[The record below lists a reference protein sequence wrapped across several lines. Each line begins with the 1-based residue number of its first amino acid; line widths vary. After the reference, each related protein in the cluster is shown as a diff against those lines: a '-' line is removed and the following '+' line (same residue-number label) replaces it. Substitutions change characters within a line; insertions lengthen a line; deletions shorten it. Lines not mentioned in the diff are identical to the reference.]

1 MTLKIKT
8 LMVGAAALALSACGE
23 GPIGKFWYQPAGEFI
38 DEGGFGN
45 PTMTNMMAQMCAG
58 QAKGYIVPRPVV
70 VLDPKFEVEFD
81 DDEYP
86 IRFSVDAGDGEV
98 WDWQRLPG
106 NNAKIPPTKI
116 ENAPRWIQGYFTRR
130 GETRT
135 VKSADG
141 WVESYKRGLDHL
153 L

>member
-23 GPIGKFWYQPAGEFI
+23 GPIGKFWYQSAGEFI

-70 VLDPKFEVEFD
+70 VLDPK
-81 DDEYP
+81 
-86 IRFSVDAGDGEV
+86 SA
-98 WDWQRLPG
+98 PG
-106 NNAKIPPTKI
+106 NPAYYRGQVRCSGHLNGKYAQVIFQEYVTSATPLSGVQDA
-116 ENAPRWIQGYFTRR
+116 EAPGA
-130 GETRT
+130 E
-135 VKSADG
+135 
-141 WVESYKRGLDHL
+141 
-153 L
+153 